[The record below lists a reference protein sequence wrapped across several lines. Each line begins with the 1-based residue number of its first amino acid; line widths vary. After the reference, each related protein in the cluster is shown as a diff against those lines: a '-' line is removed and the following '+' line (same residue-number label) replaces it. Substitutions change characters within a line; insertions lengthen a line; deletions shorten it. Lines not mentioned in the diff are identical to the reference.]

1 MLHSG
6 ILKIKSVYSSKWHK
20 KFKCTQARV
29 MQNEVCVRSVKDPED
44 GSHWRIN
51 NWSESKNNLKSYCY
65 NIVKECDQST
75 FEKQLLLR
83 TIDLNTILVMMTQ
96 LYTVN
101 KMLLIIIIIND
112 GSLRDKTCFFFHENT
127 QHNQNQEHNRFVY
140 RDIAASCV
148 PEMTIL
154 GYRFFLRTSM
164 WIKL

>member
-112 GSLRDKTCFFFHENT
+112 GSLRDKTCFFSMRIPNIIRT
-127 QHNQNQEHNRFVY
+127 RSIIDLSIV
-140 RDIAASCV
+140 
-148 PEMTIL
+148 IL
-154 GYRFFLRTSM
+154 LQAVCLR
-164 WIKL
+164 WPY